1 MIDSFSWCQR
11 ILLSKEVVSFLVFHV
26 RCSFQDGNSDAN
38 CVLLVSRDRGTWGL
52 IRGGGGLLMCL
63 GSLDCFRC
71 CLLCVWMLGHPISW
85 EHKSPFKW
93 CFGDRSLYGAT
104 ESLSLILRDLS

>member
-1 MIDSFSWCQR
+1 M
-11 ILLSKEVVSFLVFHV
+11 FHV

-85 EHKSPFKW
+85 EHTSPFKW
-93 CFGDRSLYGAT
+93 CFGDRSLYGAA
-104 ESLSLILRDLS
+104 ESLSMKI